1 MLAKSQ
7 RLRYDRTKVL
17 DCGPTAGK
25 GGRGMAHILIVDDD
39 RAIRDMMACALECE
53 GYEVT
58 TLSDGSR
65 VLEVLAALHA
75 PHLVLLDLMMPRVDG
90 WAVCRALEA
99 EPALVAPHTVICM
112 TAAQLPEGALP
123 APACAV

>member
-17 DCGPTAGK
+17 DRGPTAGE

-53 GYEVT
+53 GYVVT
-58 TLSDGSR
+58 TLSEGSR
-65 VLEVLAALHA
+65 VLEVLAGVHA
-75 PHLVLLDLMMPRVDG
+75 PHLVLLDLMMPRMDG
-90 WAVCRALEA
+90 WAVCHALEA
-99 EPALVAPHTVICM
+99 EPALVARHAVILM
-112 TAAQLPEGALP
+112 TAATLMEGPLP
-123 APACAV
+123 AP